1 MHTEAKGSTL
11 IASSKP
17 VTVRLDEEILALLD
31 RAAREDRRS
40 RAAMA
45 RLLLERGLQSLG
57 YFVEPPKS
65 QQAEGGE

>member
-11 IASSKP
+11 ISSKP
-17 VTVRLDEEILALLD
+17 VTVRLDGKTLELLD

-45 RLLLERGLQSLG
+45 RLLLERGLKSLG
-57 YFVEPPKS
+57 YFVEPPTKS
-65 QQAEGGE
+65 QQADGGE